1 VKKINADAVAA
12 LQQPDVRT
20 RFLEQGAEP
29 QGGSTP
35 ETATFIKD
43 EEARW
48 REVIRSA
55 NVILE

>member
-1 VKKINADAVAA
+1 VAA
-12 LQQPDVRT
+12 LKLSDVRT

-29 QGGSTP
+29 QGGSTAD
-35 ETATFIKD
+35 TAAFVKD

-55 NVILE
+55 NVVLE